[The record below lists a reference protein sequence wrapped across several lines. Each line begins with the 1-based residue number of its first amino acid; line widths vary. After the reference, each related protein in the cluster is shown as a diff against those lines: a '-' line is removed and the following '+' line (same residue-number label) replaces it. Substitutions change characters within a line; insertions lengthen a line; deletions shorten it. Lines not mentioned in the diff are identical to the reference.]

1 MTKSKNAILIASDH
15 NGVNLKS
22 ILISKLKS
30 IGYSPID
37 LGPYNPDASV
47 DYVDYAK
54 QLAVIVGSGS
64 VERGILICGTGVGM
78 SITANR
84 LPGVRAALV
93 HNLET
98 APKCR
103 EHNNSNVLC
112 LGSWITSPEV
122 SIEILEIWLN
132 SKFGEGRHNKRLAK
146 LNNNKFKKVVFTN
159 GVFDILHTGHISL
172 LEFSKN
178 LGDKLVVALN
188 TDASVKLL
196 KGNNRPINNEIDRK
210 KILESIKGVDEV
222 ILFDG
227 NLPEI
232 RDKVMPQVIVK
243 GGEWTADEVR
253 KRDSVPENIEVV
265 IYDLV
270 KDYSTTNVLKK
281 IKELD
286 AWEKKDE
293 HSKNSEGDKE

>member
-1 MTKSKNAILIASDH
+1 MKNKTIIIASDH
-15 NGVNLKS
+15 NGVELKKTFVS
-22 ILISKLKS
+22 HLTKL
-30 IGYSPID
+30 GYNPID
-37 LGPYNPDASV
+37 LGPYASDVSV
-47 DYVDYAK
+47 DYVDFAK
-54 QLAVIVGSGS
+54 QLSNIIGSGS
-64 VERGILICGTGVGM
+64 AEKGVLICGTGVGM

-84 LPGVRAALV
+84 MPGVRAALV

-112 LGSWITSPEV
+112 LGSWINSSEDN
-122 SIEILEIWLN
+122 IEILDTWLN

-146 LNNNKFKKVVFTN
+146 LDDSKNKVVFTN

-172 LEFSKN
+172 LNFAKS

-188 TDASVKLL
+188 DDASVRLL
-196 KGNNRPINNEIDRK
+196 KGDSRPINCENDRK
-210 KILESIKGVDEV
+210 KLLESLRVVDEV

-232 RDKVMPQVIVK
+232 REKIKPHVVVK

-253 KRDSVPENIEVV
+253 NRDSVPENIDVA
-265 IYDLV
+265 IFNLV
-270 KDYSTTNVLKK
+270 EDYSTTNVLKK
-281 IKELD
+281 VRELET
-286 AWEKKDE
+286 WEKK
-293 HSKNSEGDKE
+293 SE